1 MKTKLLRRL
10 RKEALTECPC
20 EELQAFAEYVGWSHD
35 KTRRRIQA
43 KKMNYILRRI
53 AELKRRRDELH

>member
-20 EELQAFAEYVGWSHD
+20 EELQAYAEYVGWSYN

-43 KKMNYILRRI
+43 KKRDYILRRV
-53 AELKRRRDELH
+53 AELKRKRK

>member
-10 RKEALTECPC
+10 RKETLTECPC
-20 EELQAFAEYVGWSHD
+20 EELQAYAEYVGWSYN

-43 KKMNYILRRI
+43 KKRDYILRRV
-53 AELKRRRDELH
+53 AELKRRRK

>member
-43 KKMNYILRRI
+43 KKMNYILRQR
-53 AELKRRRDELH
+53 